1 MDAVDQVIDQLYDGA
16 TDAAAWPGAMSSL
29 CDLLGG
35 AHAVSLVHNATANS
49 VPFVASARIAPDAL
63 DRFVPAVTAGPMDW
77 AHVIQ
82 PGKACYFDAI
92 GPRAE
97 LVKTD
102 FFNNTIRPM
111 GGYYS
116 VVTIPLRESGF
127 DSFVAVCRPER
138 QEDFDDRDVSLL
150 GRIVPHVTR
159 ALRTRLRLDS
169 AEARATVA
177 LGAFDQLDIAVAIVD
192 RELRPVAVNRHAD
205 RILTAGDGL
214 RRSRGSL
221 AAVGAV
227 DAERL
232 RLLVARAAIEDTR
245 VAQSHAI
252 LIRRGLSRPP
262 WSVSVRQ
269 LASSPGMPGGP
280 FVTLLIEAIV
290 RQPGDLVPTLIAAFK
305 LTQREAV
312 LANALAHGA
321 DLAEAAGRLAIGTG
335 TARNHLKA
343 IFRKTHTRRQAELV
357 SLILRLARFG
367 G

>member
-1 MDAVDQVIDQLYDGA
+1 MDAVDRVIDQLYDGA
-16 TDAAAWPGAMSSL
+16 IDAAAWPHAMSSL

-77 AHVIQ
+77 AHVIP
-82 PGKACYFDAI
+82 PGQACYFDAI

-116 VVTIPLRESGF
+116 VVSIPLRESGF

-138 QEDFDDRDVSLL
+138 QEDFEDRDVSLL

-159 ALRTRLRLDS
+159 ALRTRLKVNS
-169 AEARATVA
+169 AETRAVAA

-192 RELRPVAVNRHAD
+192 RDLRAVAVNRHAD
-205 RILTAGDGL
+205 RLLTQGDGL
-214 RRSRGSL
+214 RRARGALS
-221 AAVGAV
+221 AVGVA
-227 DAERL
+227 DDERL
-232 RLLVARAAIEDTR
+232 GALVARAAADDAR
-245 VAQSHAI
+245 VPQRYTM
-252 LIRRGLSRPP
+252 LLRRGQSRPP
-262 WSVSVRQ
+262 WAVSVQR
-269 LASSPGMPGGP
+269 LASTPGIPGAP
-280 FVTLLIEAIV
+280 LVTLLIEDIV
-290 RQPGDLVPTLIAAFK
+290 RGPGDLTAVLIAAFR
-305 LTQREAV
+305 LTPREA
-312 LANALAHGA
+312 LIANALAQGD
-321 DLAEAAGRLAIGTG
+321 DLAAIAARLAIGTG
-335 TARNHLKA
+335 TARNHLKS